1 MFIDESPLSAS
12 DMSTFDYVFKDGLW
26 FNYVL
31 NIKT

>member
-12 DMSTFDYVFKDGLW
+12 DMSSTFDYVFKDGLW

-31 NIKT
+31 KT